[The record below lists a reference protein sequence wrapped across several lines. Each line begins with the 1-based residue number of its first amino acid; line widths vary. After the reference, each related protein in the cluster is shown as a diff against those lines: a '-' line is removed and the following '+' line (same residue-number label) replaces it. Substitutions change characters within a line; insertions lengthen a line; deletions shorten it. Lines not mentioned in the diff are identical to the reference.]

1 MKPAESD
8 RPLGTLDAS
17 NPDLLR
23 FHAPPLRFDVLGG
36 VKLTGLDR
44 LRTTLRIERTEGKHT
59 LPLRDTPDLY
69 NASRVEQLVDRAAER
84 FELERSDLRRMLSAL
99 TEALESYRLS
109 QIEAMQPP
117 EPEAYKM
124 TVAEEK
130 AARAYLKK
138 PGLLERTGEDIG
150 RSGVVGEEVNRLLL
164 FLAFTSRLRPRPLQV
179 VTLAASGTGKT
190 YLQDAVARL
199 VPDEDRIEITA
210 LSENALYYFGQTEL
224 RHKLLLIEDLDGA
237 DDVLYPLRELQSKG
251 RLSKTVAVKDAKG
264 RTQTVTITVEGPVC
278 VSGCTT
284 REALYADNASR
295 VLLLHLDQ
303 SPEQNQAILAYQ
315 KQLSAGA
322 VDTAEQERVRHLLQ
336 NAQRLLVSVGVR
348 NPYAEH
354 LALPPGVA
362 SARRSNQLYLDVIE
376 TIAFYHQAQREV
388 KTDKATGEQY
398 VEATVEDIEA
408 ANRLMASVLTTK
420 AGEITPACRQF
431 LDALK
436 TYLHAEDRSTFYA
449 GEVRQ
454 ALRLSPSRLKRYL
467 AQLRAYGYAEI
478 VGGGRYRR
486 GYEYRLTE
494 TRRED
499 DPRAAVERFLAE
511 RLKEISCKD
520 KGT

>member
-1 MKPAESD
+1 MPNDRSDEPAK
-8 RPLGTLDAS
+8 LLDAS
-17 NPDLLR
+17 SPDLLR
-23 FHAPPLRFDVLGG
+23 FFAPPLRFDVLGG

-44 LRTTLRIERTEGKHT
+44 LRTTLRIERTEGKHA

-69 NASRVEQLVDRAAER
+69 NAGRVEQLVDRAAER

-99 TEALESYRLS
+99 TDALESYRLS

-124 TVAEEK
+124 TAKEEK
-130 AARAYLKK
+130 AALAYLKK

-150 RSGVVGEEVNRLLL
+150 RNGVVGEKTNRLLL
-164 FLAFTSRLRPRPLQV
+164 FLAFTSRLRSRPLQV

-199 VPDEDRIEITA
+199 IPDEDRIEVTA

-237 DDVLYPLRELQSKG
+237 EDVLYPLRELQSKG
-251 RLSKTVAVKDAKG
+251 RLSKTVAVKDSKG
-264 RTQTVTITVEGPVC
+264 RMQTVTVTVEGPVC

-303 SPEQNQAILAYQ
+303 SPEQNAAILRYQ
-315 KQLSAGA
+315 KRLSAGN
-322 VDTAEQERVRHLLQ
+322 VDTARQEHVRHLLQ

-354 LALPPGVA
+354 LALPPGVV

-376 TIAFYHQAQREV
+376 TIAFYHQRQRGV
-388 KTDKATGEQY
+388 QTDEDTGEQY
-398 VEATVEDIEA
+398 VEASLEDIAA

-420 AGEITPACRQF
+420 ADELTPACRRF
-431 LDALK
+431 LEALK
-436 TYLHAEDRSTFYA
+436 DWLDKQDRVSFYA
-449 GEVRQ
+449 GEVR
-454 ALRLSPSRLKRYL
+454 AVLGLHPTSLKRYL
-467 AQLRAYGYAEI
+467 RQLREYGYAEI

-486 GYEYRLTE
+486 GYEYRLTALGQA
-494 TRRED
+494 ED
-499 DPRAAVERFLAE
+499 QRAAVESFLAK
-511 RLKEISCKD
+511 RLKALKSEE
-520 KGT
+520 